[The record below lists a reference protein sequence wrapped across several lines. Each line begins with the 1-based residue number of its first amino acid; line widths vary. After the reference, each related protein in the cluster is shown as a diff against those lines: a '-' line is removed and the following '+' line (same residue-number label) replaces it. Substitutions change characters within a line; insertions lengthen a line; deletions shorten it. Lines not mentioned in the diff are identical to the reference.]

1 MNNID
6 KFVGMGNL
14 TNAFLNM
21 DWEANKTAK
30 EDYKIILIISII
42 GTIVI
47 MAACIGIMY
56 LRFRVFGR

>member
-6 KFVGMGNL
+6 KIVGMGNL
-14 TNAFLNM
+14 TNALFNM
-21 DWEANKTAK
+21 EWESNKTAK
-30 EDYKIILIISII
+30 EEYKIYVIISII

>member
-1 MNNID
+1 MSNFD
-6 KFVGMGNL
+6 KIVGMGNL
-14 TNAFLNM
+14 ANAFFNM